1 MVLFYIGFLIFLTIA
16 SLVFSI
22 LNFSGIN
29 IILDD
34 AYIKASP
41 EEREKMDKKAYRLQ
55 SGIVFLLLSIM
66 SLCNLLR
73 AVLHLPW
80 FTYVTYAISIGGIVY
95 AIISHYA
102 LKKSK

>member
-1 MVLFYIGFLIFLTIA
+1 MALFYKLILIFLTIA

-22 LNFSGIN
+22 LNFAGIDA
-29 IILDD
+29 ILDD

-55 SGIVFLLLSIM
+55 SGIIFLLLSLM

-73 AVLHLPW
+73 AVLHLPL
-80 FTYVTYAISIGGIVY
+80 FTYIAFAIAIGGIVY
-95 AIISHYA
+95 AIISHYK